1 MAGFAAEKWRKIGRL
16 AADDKR
22 IGNVLHW
29 YRPKLG
35 VGFGPFLRGSFGS
48 PSEAVFFYAFKSIE
62 KWLCCPLCG
71 QQPEIYA
78 PENEEVS
85 V

>member
-1 MAGFAAEKWRKIGRL
+1 MAGFAAEKWQKIGRL
-16 AADDKR
+16 SADDKR

-35 VGFGPFLRGSFGS
+35 VGFGPFLKGSFGS
-48 PSEAVFFYAFKSIE
+48 FQRRPFF
-62 KWLCCPLCG
+62 
-71 QQPEIYA
+71 A
-78 PENEEVS
+78 PENEEVP